1 MNRSSSDSAGSVI
14 FHRQW
19 TDMTGTSGAECSC
32 VNLTTEEKI
41 NKKQRIIL
49 HLDMDSFYASVEMRD
64 DPGLEG
70 KPVVIGADPKNG
82 TGRGVVS
89 TCSYEARAFGIRSAM
104 PISQAYILCPHA
116 IYLPP
121 HFSRYNQASS
131 DVMGLLKSHG
141 FPFQQVSID
150 EAFLDVSS
158 LGNYPAA
165 LRLAENIRDD
175 VCNQIGLACSIGI
188 APTKVVAKIASDV
201 NKPHGLTVVEPTN
214 LLSFL
219 APMPVRKIPGVGR
232 KAELELFELGIRT
245 IEDLGGYDIQVLIA
259 RFGRSAIALRAI
271 TSGSDEDFVV
281 ERDCVKSVSRE
292 TTFPEDTSDEQVIT
306 ATIDALVQD
315 VCRNLADESLRCKT
329 ITIKVRYVG
338 FITRTKSRTLSY
350 YTDNT
355 SAVRF
360 SAYTLLRDIF
370 DGRSIR
376 LIGIRLSSF
385 EKHDA
390 WQTILNL

>member
-1 MNRSSSDSAGSVI
+1 MAEISGTEYRSMNLSP
-14 FHRQW
+14 
-19 TDMTGTSGAECSC
+19 
-32 VNLTTEEKI
+32 EEKI
-41 NKKQRIIL
+41 NENERIIL

-64 DPGLEG
+64 DPGLKG

-82 TGRGVVS
+82 AGRGVVS

-104 PISQAYILCPHA
+104 PISQAYVLCPHA

-121 HFSRYNQASS
+121 HFPRYTQASS

-158 LGNYPAA
+158 LGNYLAA
-165 LRLAENIRDD
+165 TRLAEQIRDD
-175 VCNQIGLACSIGI
+175 ICTQIGLTCSIGI

-201 NKPHGLTVVEPTN
+201 NKPRGLTVVEPEN
-214 LLSFL
+214 LFSFL

-245 IEDLGGYDIQVLIA
+245 IKDLAGYDIQVLIA
-259 RFGRSAIALRAI
+259 RFGRSAIALQAI
-271 TSGSDEDFVV
+271 TDGSDEDFVV

-292 TTFPEDTSDEQVIT
+292 TTFPEDTPDEQVIT
-306 ATIDALVQD
+306 ATVDALAQD

-329 ITIKVRYVG
+329 ITLKVRYVG
-338 FITRTKSRTLSY
+338 FITRTKSRTLTH
-350 YTDNT
+350 YTDDA
-355 SAVRF
+355 SAVR
-360 SAYTLLRDIF
+360 SVAYALLRDIF
-370 DGRSIR
+370 DGCPIR

-390 WQTILNL
+390 RQKILDL